1 MMDKKL
7 ELKIY
12 YLIAWFIPLA
22 LLMFGFYR
30 FALKPN
36 IWLVIVQCISS
47 VALGWLLKQY
57 FEV

>member
-1 MMDKKL
+1 MDKKL

-12 YLIAWFIPLA
+12 YFVAWFIPLA

-30 FALKPN
+30 FALKPSV
-36 IWLVIVQCISS
+36 WLVIVQCLSS
-47 VALGWLLKQY
+47 VALGWLACKY